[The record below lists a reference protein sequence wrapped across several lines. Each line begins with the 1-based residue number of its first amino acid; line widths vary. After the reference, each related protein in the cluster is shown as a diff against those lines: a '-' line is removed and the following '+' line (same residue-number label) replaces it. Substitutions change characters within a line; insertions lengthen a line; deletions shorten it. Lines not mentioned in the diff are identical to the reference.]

1 MLTVPETKH
10 CYLYVNSSAFD
21 SISIS
26 KGSTSVTQNTDEPY
40 IYDLGILNPDETV
53 SVLVSIED
61 SEYGY
66 IDFYPYY
73 VNDDALKE
81 GYEIL
86 SRGKLDVTSF
96 SDTRITGTVEA
107 AKDCV
112 FYTSIPYDKGWTVK
126 IDGKEIDKDDYISLA
141 EAYLSFN
148 LPAGK
153 HTVELS
159 FRQRGLAEGAAI
171 SAVTLVI
178 LIALWVY
185 TSRRK
190 KKAAL
195 LPAPEPT
202 DPVVTS
208 EEPTELDGLT
218 DEAQETEE
226 AESAEAV
233 DEVEK
238 IEEIEEAELTEE
250 AENAA
255 EIDEPEDK
263 TEE

>member
-1 MLTVPETKH
+1 M
-10 CYLYVNSSAFD
+10 
-21 SISIS
+21 
-26 KGSTSVTQNTDEPY
+26 
-40 IYDLGILNPDETV
+40 
-53 SVLVSIED
+53 
-61 SEYGY
+61 
-66 IDFYPYY
+66 
-73 VNDDALKE
+73 
-81 GYEIL
+81 
-86 SRGKLDVTSF
+86 
-96 SDTRITGTVEA
+96 
-107 AKDCV
+107 
-112 FYTSIPYDKGWTVK
+112 
-126 IDGKEIDKDDYISLA
+126 
-141 EAYLSFN
+141 SFN

-218 DEAQETEE
+218 DEAQETDGT
-226 AESAEAV
+226 ESAEAV

-238 IEEIEEAELTEE
+238 TEEIEE
-250 AENAA
+250 AA
-255 EIDEPEDK
+255 EIDEPEGK

>member
-1 MLTVPETKH
+1 MRFLHLE
-10 CYLYVNSSAFD
+10 
-21 SISIS
+21 
-26 KGSTSVTQNTDEPY
+26 
-40 IYDLGILNPDETV
+40 
-53 SVLVSIED
+53 
-61 SEYGY
+61 
-66 IDFYPYY
+66 
-73 VNDDALKE
+73 
-81 GYEIL
+81 
-86 SRGKLDVTSF
+86 
-96 SDTRITGTVEA
+96 
-107 AKDCV
+107 
-112 FYTSIPYDKGWTVK
+112 
-126 IDGKEIDKDDYISLA
+126 DDYISLA

-202 DPVVTS
+202 DPVVMS
-208 EEPTELDGLT
+208 EETDG
-218 DEAQETEE
+218 

-233 DEVEK
+233 DEVK
-238 IEEIEEAELTEE
+238 KTEEIEEAELTDEAEKAEVEE
-250 AENAA
+250 AVDEHVEDPADEAA
-255 EIDEPEDK
+255 EIDEPEGK